1 MPSPAKLE
9 VVIKFS
15 ELPADIT
22 VDKNG
27 WKHFSL
33 DCSGVAVAV
42 VMRPKNWNKIDTAS
56 KTWPA
61 WVAALAGTLRVD
73 GPNQLSLPEAQVQV
87 FERKLKPVPVADA
100 PADAPAGTTPSS
112 DP

>member
-9 VVIKFS
+9 VLIKFS

-33 DCSGVAVAV
+33 DCSGVSVAV
-42 VMRPKNWNKIDTAS
+42 VMRPKNWNKIDAAS
-56 KTWPA
+56 KNWPA

-87 FERKLKPVPVADA
+87 FERKQKPAPPADATADA
-100 PADAPAGTTPSS
+100 PADTSPKTDS
-112 DP
+112 

>member
-1 MPSPAKLE
+1 MPTPAKLE

-22 VDKNG
+22 TDKNG

-33 DCSGVAVAV
+33 DCSGVAVSV
-42 VMRPKNWNKIDTAS
+42 VMRPKNWNKIDAAT
-56 KTWPA
+56 KNWPS
-61 WVAALAGTLRVD
+61 WVAALAGNLRID

-87 FERKLKPVPVADA
+87 FERKIKPPPVADA
-100 PADAPAGTTPSS
+100 PADAPADTSPKTDS
-112 DP
+112 